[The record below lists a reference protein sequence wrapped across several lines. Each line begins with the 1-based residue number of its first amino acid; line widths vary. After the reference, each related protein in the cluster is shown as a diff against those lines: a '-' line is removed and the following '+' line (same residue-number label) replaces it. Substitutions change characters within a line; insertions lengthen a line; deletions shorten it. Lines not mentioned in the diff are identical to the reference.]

1 MIVNYGGESGGGRWP
16 QCIEKGKRNKGGK
29 RKPGGAE
36 LIFYRL
42 WPLISP
48 SSGHEIHIYL

>member
-1 MIVNYGGESGGGRWP
+1 MVNYGGESGGGRWP
-16 QCIEKGKRNKGGK
+16 RCIEKGKRNKGGK

-48 SSGHEIHIYL
+48 FSGHEIHIYL